1 MNGVFATHKKAEHIE
16 EYATMAEIK
25 NMFFEFRYVKI
36 NGEAFLLSGD
46 SRVSSDEDSYAIEY
60 INKVLSGCSTD
71 GKRMNVSLKLGIPE
85 SIKSA
90 VGDIFSDDDESY
102 AVEITEDEINLYSPM
117 HRGLLYAVSTLKQLI
132 ESGNVRQMLI
142 FDYPDKK
149 VRGYRVFIPGREN
162 FNDFKKMVDML
173 VYYKYNAI
181 MIEVGGA
188 MEYKMHPE
196 INKEWVEFCRE
207 VHRSPN
213 EAKRIQKETH
223 TQWKKNS
230 IHADNGGGS
239 FITQTELRELIA
251 YCKER
256 GLHVIPE
263 VPTLSHCDYIVR
275 AHRELNERY
284 EDTYPDTYCPSN
296 PKTYELVFD
305 ILDEI
310 IAVFK
315 PQYINIGHDELYTL
329 AKCPLCRD
337 QNPVD
342 LYVGDIEKI
351 SDHLKSKGIKTII
364 WAEKFFDDLY
374 FPGPGDEVHGYG
386 GTGDKAWD
394 IPRLAECAGKVSKD
408 VILLHWYWS
417 LCSGEAERK
426 LLDMGYRMI
435 FGNFQ
440 ALSLKDYRIR
450 SANIPGG
457 FVSNWGSFEEP
468 YMQRNGQNFNLLS
481 TAYIFWNSAYDS
493 GTSHDVMQRVKNALY
508 ARYKKSLGKNTIEL
522 MHTTDYFKPYTW
534 FYDGIYIIPE
544 DWLIGTHEVVY
555 TDGTKAALPI
565 IYGYNI
571 RSDSEKESSDSGSE
585 EARTTSYIEIL
596 GASYPVMRGSRMFYK
611 TAYKNPYPEKT
622 IKHICLKSKNG
633 INIDA
638 KYDEAFKGS
647 GENV

>member
-1 MNGVFATHKKAEHIE
+1 
-16 EYATMAEIK
+16 MAEIK

-36 NGEAFLLSGD
+36 NSEVFFLSSD
-46 SRVSSDEDSYAIEY
+46 STVSSDEDSYAMEY

-71 GKRMNVSLKLGIPE
+71 GKRMNVSLKFGIPE

-102 AVEITEDEINLYSPM
+102 AVEITEDEINLYSPS
-117 HRGLLYAVSTLKQLI
+117 HRGLLYAVSTFKQLI

-142 FDYPDKK
+142 FDYPDKQI
-149 VRGYRVFIPGREN
+149 RGYRVFIPGREN
-162 FNDFKKMVDML
+162 FDDFKKMVDML

-188 MEYKMHPE
+188 MEYKRHPE

-310 IAVFK
+310 IDVFK

-329 AKCPLCRD
+329 AKCPLCREK
-337 QNPVD
+337 NPVD
-342 LYVGDIEKI
+342 LYVGDIERI

-386 GTGDKAWD
+386 G
-394 IPRLAECAGKVSKD
+394 
-408 VILLHWYWS
+408 
-417 LCSGEAERK
+417 
-426 LLDMGYRMI
+426 YR
-435 FGNFQ
+435 G
-440 ALSLKDYRIR
+440 
-450 SANIPGG
+450 
-457 FVSNWGSFEEP
+457 
-468 YMQRNGQNFNLLS
+468 
-481 TAYIFWNSAYDS
+481 
-493 GTSHDVMQRVKNALY
+493 
-508 ARYKKSLGKNTIEL
+508 
-522 MHTTDYFKPYTW
+522 
-534 FYDGIYIIPE
+534 
-544 DWLIGTHEVVY
+544 
-555 TDGTKAALPI
+555 
-565 IYGYNI
+565 
-571 RSDSEKESSDSGSE
+571 
-585 EARTTSYIEIL
+585 
-596 GASYPVMRGSRMFYK
+596 
-611 TAYKNPYPEKT
+611 
-622 IKHICLKSKNG
+622 
-633 INIDA
+633 
-638 KYDEAFKGS
+638 
-647 GENV
+647 

>member
-1 MNGVFATHKKAEHIE
+1 MPKME
-16 EYATMAEIK
+16 
-25 NMFFEFRYVKI
+25 NMFFEYRYVKTFGTPFCVSCNSEI
-36 NGEAFLLSGD
+36 ASEA
-46 SRVSSDEDSYAIEY
+46 ECYAAEY
-60 INKVLSGCSTD
+60 AKKVLSECTED
-71 GKRMNVSLKLGIPE
+71 GRKMRIKLSLGIPDGV
-85 SIKSA
+85 KKT
-90 VGDIFSDDDESY
+90 VGNVFSEDDESY
-102 AVEITEDEINLYSPM
+102 AVEIREDEAVLSAVTEN
-117 HRGLLYAVSTLKQLI
+117 GLLYAVSTLKQLV
-132 ESGNVRQMLI
+132 ESGNVSEMLL

-162 FNDFKKMVDML
+162 FDDFKRMVDML
-173 VYYKYNAI
+173 VYYKYNSI

-188 MEYKMHPE
+188 MEYKRHPE
-196 INKEWVEFCRE
+196 INEDWTAFCRE
-207 VHRSPN
+207 VHKSPN
-213 EAKRIQKETH
+213 EGKRIQKETY
-223 TQWKKNS
+223 TDWKKNS

-239 FITQTELRELIA
+239 FITQDEMRELIA
-251 YCKER
+251 YCRER
-256 GLHVIPE
+256 GLEVIPE

-275 AHRELNERY
+275 AHRELNERQ
-284 EDTYPDTYCPSN
+284 EDMYPDTYCPSN
-296 PKTYELVFD
+296 PKTYELLFD

-310 IAVFK
+310 VDVFK
-315 PQYINIGHDELYTL
+315 PRYINIGHDELYTL
-329 AKCPLCRD
+329 GKCPLCKGKD
-337 QNPVD
+337 PVD
-342 LYVGDIEKI
+342 LYVGDITKI
-351 SDHLKSKGIKTII
+351 LDYLKTKNVGTII
-364 WAEKFFDDLY
+364 WSEKLLDNLY
-374 FPGPGDEVHGYG
+374 FPGPGEEIHGYG
-386 GTGDKAWD
+386 GTGDEAWD
-394 IPRLAECAGKVSKD
+394 IPRLAESAGKVPKD

-417 LCSGEAERK
+417 LCSGEAERE
-426 LLDMGYRMI
+426 LLDMGYNML

-440 ALSLKDYRIR
+440 ALSLKDYRKR
-450 SANIPGG
+450 SRNISGG
-457 FVSNWGSFEEP
+457 YVSNWGSFEEQ
-468 YMQRNGQNFNLLS
+468 YMQRNGQNFNLIS
-481 TAYIFWNSAYDS
+481 TAYVFWS
-493 GTSHDVMQRVKNALY
+493 GTYDFGMSREIMQRVKNELY